1 MVNFSFEVHIPVRF
15 ISVQVLMIRNVVFLI
30 IKNVCESVC
39 LSQLLLLNGWADFD
53 ETLYG

>member
-53 ETLYG
+53 ETLYA